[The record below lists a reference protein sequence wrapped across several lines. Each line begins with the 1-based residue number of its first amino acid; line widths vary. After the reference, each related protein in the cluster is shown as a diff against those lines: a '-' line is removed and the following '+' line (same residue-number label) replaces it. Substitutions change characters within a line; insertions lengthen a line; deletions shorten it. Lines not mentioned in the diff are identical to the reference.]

1 VPDSNQTVVL
11 ITGAG
16 SGIGEAI
23 ARKFAG
29 AGSSLALI
37 DINEE
42 RLVRVKGELE
52 AAGARVIASAMDVTD
67 SGKVRDVVKQVE
79 VAYGR
84 LDVLC
89 NSAGIMDGFLP
100 VTEMPEALWH
110 RVMDV
115 NLTAPYLLS
124 KYALEVMLRRQ
135 KGAIVNIASTAGMM
149 GGLAGAAYVSSK
161 HGLIGLTKNIA
172 WHFALQGIRCN
183 VICPGSTRTNIRT
196 SQPAELSKLG
206 WERSEGL
213 RATMIRQGE
222 ADEIAE
228 IAFFL
233 ASDASSFVNG
243 AVIPAD
249 AGWTAG

>member
-1 VPDSNQTVVL
+1 LKESVAL

-23 ARKFAG
+23 ARKFA
-29 AGSSLALI
+29 ASGSSLALI
-37 DINEE
+37 DVNGE
-42 RLVRVKGELE
+42 RLARVQGELQAVGVRVL
-52 AAGARVIASAMDVTD
+52 AASIDVTD
-67 SGKVRDVVKQVE
+67 SGKVHDVVKE
-79 VAYGR
+79 VAATYGR

-89 NSAGIMDGFLP
+89 NCAGIMDGFLP
-100 VTEMPEALWH
+100 VTEMPEELWH

-124 KYALEVMLRRQ
+124 KFALELMLASQ
-135 KGAIVNIASTAGMM
+135 KGTIVNIASTAGLM

-196 SQPAELSKLG
+196 SQPPELSKLG
-206 WERSEGL
+206 WDRSEGL

-249 AGWTAG
+249 AGWSAG